1 MARGY
6 RQGVYDFVID
16 NSFTPFTMQEML
28 VPFTAYK
35 DEYEK
40 EEAAYTDLSEKAD
53 KFKYLSQTL
62 PEGSQA
68 RQIYE
73 GYANDLKTQAEDLAS
88 SGLTMGNRRALTG
101 LKRRYQGEIGRLV
114 EADTALKQEQAL
126 RRQMSA
132 KDPSMLY
139 AMNNLTIDNYL
150 DGATPNTYGISGTEL
165 YTKAAAAS
173 QSASK
178 RQFSINGDNKTLGG
192 YYYDY
197 VQKMGY
203 NPQTIAQF
211 RNDMSAIPELQKA
224 AEDILNANGVTDNL
238 TGREYEQARQQV
250 INGIIDGAVYQEQ
263 HNPQRDLGVL
273 TAAEQA
279 ADARA
284 RESASRAQQQME
296 LSALQ
301 SGYKRE
307 GNKWVEDPSAAPV
320 YTVTN
325 SGNPVYL
332 DKKGKPYA
340 LGPDG
345 KTKYYD
351 NDKDGNYTNRNP
363 FVKPVAGG
371 GAAETKEQKAIGT
384 AKETALKNLDKNALG
399 KDEGFD
405 ITYMG
410 KKDHYNYV
418 KLFYNKG
425 DGTYQAGSI
434 GEDVEGPG
442 WGFTSSSNV
451 MDRMGNFGM
460 SRIKGI
466 KKGEKVHV
474 LTDNEVLNL
483 SADDP
488 EAYKTIMQSFIELG
502 GAPGDE
508 YQIVEV
514 PNESSSRK
522 GYALALPNDTMQKID
537 ERKRTK
543 K

>member
-1 MARGY
+1 MPRGY
-6 RQGVYDFVID
+6 GNFSYVVDS
-16 NSFTPFTMQEML
+16 SFQPFSMQEML
-28 VPFTAYK
+28 TPFMAYK
-35 DEYEK
+35 EAYEQN
-40 EEAAYTDLSEKAD
+40 EAAYMDLTDKAD
-53 KFKYLSQTL
+53 KFKYLSETL

-73 GYANDLKTQAEDLAS
+73 GYANDLKAQAEDLAS

-150 DGATPNTYGISGTEL
+150 DGATPNLYNISGNEL

-263 HNPQRDLGVL
+263 HNPQRDLGVM

-307 GNKWVEDPSAAPV
+307 NGKWILDEEGIKKRAEMMGIDS
-320 YTVTN
+320 Y
-325 SGNPVYL
+325 NPDEWEV
-332 DKKGKPYA
+332 
-340 LGPDG
+340 GPDG
-345 KTKYYD
+345 KA
-351 NDKDGNYTNRNP
+351 RR
-363 FVKPVAGG
+363 KPKAKTST
-371 GAAETKEQKAIGT
+371 AQTPEEKAENSKQKEL
-384 AKETALKNLDKNALG
+384 LKLDKGALAHN
-399 KDEGFD
+399 EGFD
-405 ITYMG
+405 VTFG
-410 KKDHYNYV
+410 NDRHHYNYIGAISRH
-418 KLFYNKG
+418 G
-425 DGTYQAGSI
+425 DKWYHGAI
-434 GEDVEGPG
+434 GDDNPGHNWLRG
-442 WGFTSSSNV
+442 WGFGSTSNV
-451 MDRMGNFGM
+451 ENAWGNFSAEGSDSKEM
-460 SRIKGI
+460 R
-466 KKGEKVHV
+466 V
-474 LTDNEVLNL
+474 LSPDEMMRLVSSDSELLQAIQERAQAMGVDPNT
-483 SADDP
+483 AD
-488 EAYKTIMQSFIELG
+488 IQLI
-502 GAPGDE
+502 
-508 YQIVEV
+508 EV
-514 PNESSSRK
+514 PNEKGGGGQK
-522 GYALALPNDTMQKID
+522 GYLIAVH
-537 ERKRTK
+537 
-543 K
+543 